1 MMCQFILLFLS
12 LVFFCNAKYHPLSNE
27 FIAATNEKATTWKA
41 GKNFEIEDW
50 DKAKRMA
57 SGVLPKKLR
66 LRALNNE
73 NPHDESEEVPDEFDA
88 RKQWP
93 KCESLRQIRDQ
104 SNCGSCWVSLVF
116 NSSLSF

>member
-12 LVFFCNAKYHPLSNE
+12 FVFFCNAKYHPLSKE

-116 NSSLSF
+116 NSSL